1 MIINSSNL
9 ENIIK
14 TNSIESE
21 FEETKVY
28 IKSVYIKYINTNLD
42 KFNDSFTLRY
52 IDAIE
57 NYKFNKYQ
65 NIGDELLFINTF
77 FPKALNG
84 ASINYYHALAS
95 SCYYKCHI
103 LLKGQ
108 WPLFEELSDKFPY
121 FVENIGKENK
131 DLNLK

>member
-1 MIINSSNL
+1 MLITSSGL
-9 ENIIK
+9 DDIIK

-28 IKSVYIKYINTNLD
+28 IKSVYIKYANANLN
-42 KFNDSFTLRY
+42 KFNESFTLKY
-52 IDAIE
+52 IDAI
-57 NYKFNKYQ
+57 NDYKFDKYQ

-84 ASINYYHALAS
+84 ASIDYYHSLAS
-95 SCYYKCHI
+95 SCYYKCHVI
-103 LLKGQ
+103 LKGQ
-108 WPLFEELSDKFPY
+108 WPLFQELSGKFSY
-121 FVENIGKENK
+121 FVGNISEENK